1 MVDSFNV
8 VLKMFGTSLEEV
20 VDQASEDYDKLT
32 ERLDQIQSEIE
43 KGPFKGYLRVEISPA
58 GFVVV
63 NSTVSDLRWDNRV
76 RAYPDSWVRI
86 DDLCHECW
94 LYHKFMKGELKY
106 AMDSEV

>member
-1 MVDSFNV
+1 MSDMQSR
-8 VLKMFGTSLEEV
+8 LEH
-20 VDQASEDYDKLT
+20 
-32 ERLDQIQSEIE
+32 IQSEIE
-43 KGPFKGYLRVEISPA
+43 KGPFKGYLRAEISPA

-94 LYHKFMKGELKY
+94 LYYKFMKGELKY